1 MVSPPACTIPDNRRR
16 LREPVPVD
24 QNLDRFDRRLRLLVY
39 RQMIRRGKCPSVA
52 QMARSLA
59 SPVKRVR
66 ASLNRLSESHAFML
80 QDNGELWRVA
90 PFSAV
95 PTAFPVQVGKRCW
108 FANCIWDALGIPAM
122 LGKEAAIGAACGCCN
137 LAMPV
142 AVQSGKLVPAKG
154 LIHIAIPARDWYR
167 DVAFT

>member
-122 LGKEAAIGAACGCCN
+122 
-137 LAMPV
+137 PV